1 VLHVLAGLSTGHKIG
16 LGVVGAVFIAF
27 ALSASFLAPRRWPDF
42 PGRHGL
48 SPFVIACFVVFAG
61 MLASVYFFG
70 KESEEAKGAES
81 APAAPSATSET
92 IKVTEKEYRIVLPT
106 LSGLK
111 QGRFTFRI
119 HNAGQVA
126 HNLAITG
133 PRVSGSPISATIP
146 PGGDGTLQVTL
157 GAAGNYTLFC
167 AIDDHRK
174 LGMVAKLAVS

>member
-1 VLHVLAGLSTGHKIG
+1 VLHVLAGLSAGHKIG

-48 SPFVIACFVVFAG
+48 SPFIIACFVVFAG

-70 KESEEAKGAES
+70 KESEAKGAEAA
-81 APAAPSATSET
+81 APAASSGNRTVT
-92 IKVTEKEYRIVLPT
+92 VTEKEYRIVLPT
-106 LSGLK
+106 LNGLK
-111 QGRFTFRI
+111 AGHYTFEI

-133 PRVSGSPISATIP
+133 PRVSGTPISATIA

-157 GAAGNYTLFC
+157 GAPGNYTLFC

-174 LGMVAKLAVS
+174 LGMVAKIAVG

>member
-1 VLHVLAGLSTGHKIG
+1 VLHVLAGISTGHKIG

-70 KESEEAKGAES
+70 KESEPEAKAAAAEQGS
-81 APAAPSATSET
+81 PANRT
-92 IKVTEKEYRIVLPT
+92 IDVTEKEYRILLPA
-106 LSGLK
+106 LSELNG
-111 QGRFTFRI
+111 GRYTFRI
-119 HNAGQVA
+119 HNAGKVA

-133 PRVSGSPISATIP
+133 PRISGNEISATIP
-146 PGGDGTLQVTL
+146 PGGDGTLKVAL
-157 GAAGNYTLFC
+157 GTGNYTLFC

-174 LGMVAKLAVS
+174 LGMVAKISVG

>member
-1 VLHVLAGLSTGHKIG
+1 VLHVLAGLSTGHKVG
-16 LGVVGAVFIAF
+16 LGVVGLVFVLF

-42 PGRHGL
+42 PGPHGL

-70 KESEEAKGAES
+70 KESEAKGAE
-81 APAAPSATSET
+81 AAAAPSAGSET

-106 LSGLK
+106 LSQLQAGHY
-111 QGRFTFRI
+111 TFEI
-119 HNAGQVA
+119 HNAGNVA

-133 PRVSGSPISATIP
+133 PRVSGTPISATIP

-157 GAAGNYTLFC
+157 GAPGNYTVFC
-167 AIDDHRK
+167 AIDGHRA
-174 LGMVAKLAVS
+174 LGMVAKLAVG